1 MFRRLFLGQ
10 VTKKL
15 YCVANFNL
23 ELHFPSVRFLQVIDN
38 FSIHG
43 KVQSRTK
50 YIDITP
56 KQVLVNSSAVNWSY
70 KLKDNEQKKLK
81 KIIA

>member
-10 VTKKL
+10 VTKEL
-15 YCVANFNL
+15 YYVVNFNL
-23 ELHFPSVRFLQVIDN
+23 ELHFPSVRFLQVTDN

-43 KVQSRTK
+43 KQSRTK
-50 YIDITP
+50 YIDTTP

-70 KLKDNEQKKLK
+70 KLKDNEQKIK
-81 KIIA
+81 KK